1 MTPERMR
8 VLVSAVL
15 LIGVSVAALLIA
27 LGLLG
32 AFLVGWDGSL
42 LGLASVTPTAGMGS
56 FGDLGQGLAALRPQ
70 AIGQLG
76 LLALLATPIV
86 RVLTSLVA
94 FAIERDR
101 LYVVL
106 TSIVLAI
113 LLASALFIR

>member
-1 MTPERMR
+1 MR

-15 LIGVSVAALLIA
+15 LIGVSLAAVLIA
-27 LGLLG
+27 AGLLG

-42 LGLASVTPTAGMGS
+42 LGLASVTPTAAGMGS